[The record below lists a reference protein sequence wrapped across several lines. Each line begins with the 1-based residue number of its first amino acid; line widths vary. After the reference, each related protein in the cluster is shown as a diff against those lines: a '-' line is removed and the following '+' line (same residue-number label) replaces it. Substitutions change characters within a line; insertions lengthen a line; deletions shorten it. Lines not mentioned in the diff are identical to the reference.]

1 MKNGEYATEED
12 MERLKKEYKDYF
24 QNANLYRGIITFPK
38 DYLDNSI
45 EYSVLEQ
52 KLMKEIIP
60 KFLKHCG
67 FKDIDKM
74 DYVAGFHTNTDH
86 PHFHISFIEKEP
98 NFIGSDNKIKYR
110 RKGTFSKEEMNFMK
124 NEVLHTID
132 RHREFT
138 PLVIKSNKE
147 IDDLKKYFN
156 PKDRN
161 YILRDKEDLILEENI
176 LKLGKMLDEKRNGKQ
191 GKIKFNSIY
200 DKEIKTLTKNI
211 KKYLFKNK
219 NSELYKK
226 DKEFKESLNQIN
238 DYFLKL
244 NKANNIKHFKYKS
257 EYSLK
262 KEEYVD
268 NYIYNAIVNS
278 AYYQYSKLKNK
289 KAVVD
294 GNEIIQ
300 EAILKQYKKNK
311 KNSKYNIL
319 VNYLTNTTKESRFK
333 NKHKIEQSI
342 KKINEEMEEAF
353 YVPKKMSSATAYS
366 FNQLQIHVNNYI
378 TPEKINYYNEY
389 QNCQLKKANSYP
401 TNSPLINTN
410 SPTYSPTYYGNSP
423 YVQAQTVTPF
433 SLKEPAFS
441 MNDNTCRQ
449 RNAYY
454 GISNVHIGNS
464 FSASSDNEKDLE
476 KKENTDI
483 LIINVKVSKTENLVF
498 KIRRYDDMFKTVQ
511 MFCEINQLDSQFIK
525 PMIINVIKALN
536 AIYTIYNTKL
546 TAKDVQYLN
555 KIKIH

>member
-1 MKNGEYATEED
+1 MINSSPDVVFKCDFKMAINSPDRYKKMHDSTANIFLRGMFNYLSNLEKKAINMFDYYAGKINNHQETNLIMKNGEYATEED

-45 EYSVLEQ
+45 EYSVLEK

-219 NSELYKK
+219 KSELYKK

-238 DYFLKL
+238 NYFLKL

-257 EYSLK
+257 DYSLK

-278 AYYQYSKLKNK
+278 AFYQYSKLKNK
-289 KAVVD
+289 NTIVD
-294 GNEIIQ
+294 GNDIIQ

-311 KNSKYNIL
+311 KDSKYNIL
-319 VNYLTNTTKESRFK
+319 VNYLSNTTKESRFK
-333 NKHKIEQSI
+333 NKYKIEQSI
-342 KKINEEMEEAF
+342 KKINEEMEEAQTEF
-353 YVPKKMSSATAYS
+353 SKLFKVEEYS
-366 FNQLQIHVNNYI
+366 NN
-378 TPEKINYYNEY
+378 
-389 QNCQLKKANSYP
+389 
-401 TNSPLINTN
+401 
-410 SPTYSPTYYGNSP
+410 G
-423 YVQAQTVTPF
+423 
-433 SLKEPAFS
+433 
-441 MNDNTCRQ
+441 
-449 RNAYY
+449 
-454 GISNVHIGNS
+454 
-464 FSASSDNEKDLE
+464 
-476 KKENTDI
+476 
-483 LIINVKVSKTENLVF
+483 
-498 KIRRYDDMFKTVQ
+498 
-511 MFCEINQLDSQFIK
+511 
-525 PMIINVIKALN
+525 
-536 AIYTIYNTKL
+536 
-546 TAKDVQYLN
+546 
-555 KIKIH
+555 